1 MTDLA
6 EDPPTSADPA
16 VDQHETVTSRLTR
29 NQLVLRRFWRP
40 LSAKIGVA
48 GVTVIL
54 LLALAG
60 PLIARWSYDEVDTTS
75 FLAGPGADHWFGTT
89 QGGGDVFAM
98 TLRGLRQSL
107 IIGFGVATIQV
118 FLSAVIG
125 AVAAYFGKVV
135 DRTILWIVDLLLVVP
150 SFLLIAIISQQFAGS
165 RGSLTMF
172 IVLLAGFG
180 WMLSA
185 RVVRAMT
192 KSVVSLDYV
201 SAAKFMSVPSWV
213 IISKHIIPNISSYL
227 IVDFTL
233 GVVRAVMAET
243 ILSFFGFG
251 VQPPDT
257 SLGTLLAEGAP
268 RATTS
273 GWVFLAPATVLVV
286 TLLSVNFV
294 GDSLRDAI
302 DPSSKSGGKA

>member
-6 EDPPTSADPA
+6 AGPPTGP
-16 VDQHETVTSRLTR
+16 DQAIDDDQVVTSRLTR
-29 NQLVLRRFWRP
+29 SQLVLRRFWRP
-40 LSAKIGVA
+40 LSAKIGAA
-48 GVTVIL
+48 GVVFVV
-54 LLALAG
+54 LLALIG
-60 PLIARWSYDEVDTTS
+60 PIIARWSHDEVDTTS
-75 FLAGPGADHWFGTT
+75 FLVGPNGDHWFGTT
-89 QGGGDVFAM
+89 QGGRDVFAM

-107 IIGFGVATIQV
+107 IIGFSVAAIQV

-125 AVAAYFGKVV
+125 AVAAYFGRVV
-135 DRTILWIVDLLLVVP
+135 DRSILWVIDLLLVIP
-150 SFLLIAIISQQFAGS
+150 SFLLIAVISQQFAGS

-172 IVLLAGFG
+172 IILLAGLG

-201 SAAKFMSVPSWV
+201 NAAKFMSVPSRV
-213 IISKHIIPNISSYL
+213 IIFKHVIPNISSYL

-243 ILSFFGFG
+243 VLSFFGFG
-251 VQPPDT
+251 VQAPDT

-268 RATTS
+268 RATTA
-273 GWVFLAPATVLVV
+273 GWIFLAPASVLVV
-286 TLLSVNFV
+286 ILLSVNFL
-294 GDSLRDAI
+294 GDSLRDAL
-302 DPSSKSGGKA
+302 DPASKSGGTA

>member
-6 EDPPTSADPA
+6 PPPPIDTEHHDEPI
-16 VDQHETVTSRLTR
+16 TSRLTR
-29 NQLVLRRFWRP
+29 TQLVARRFWRP
-40 LSAKIGVA
+40 LSAKIGAA
-48 GVTVIL
+48 GLGFVLV
-54 LLALAG
+54 LAIVG
-60 PLIARWSYDEVDTTS
+60 PLITDWSHDDVDTTS
-75 FLAGPGADHWFGTT
+75 FLTGPSSEHWFGTT
-89 QGGGDVFAM
+89 QGGRDVFAM

-107 IIGFGVATIQV
+107 IIGFAVATIQV

-125 AVAAYFGKVV
+125 AVAAYFGRAV
-135 DRTILWIVDLLLVVP
+135 DRSILWVIDLLLVIP
-150 SFLLIAIISQQFAGS
+150 SFLLIAVISQQFAGS

-201 SAAKFMSVPSWV
+201 NAAKFMSVPSW
-213 IISKHIIPNISSYL
+213 IIIMKHVIPNISSYL
-227 IVDFTL
+227 IIDFTL
-233 GVVRAVMAET
+233 GVVRAIMAET

-273 GWVFLAPATVLVV
+273 GWIFLAPATVLVII
-286 TLLSVNFV
+286 LLSVNFL
-294 GDSLRDAI
+294 GDSLRDAL
-302 DPSSKSGGKA
+302 DPSSKSGGTA

>member
-1 MTDLA
+1 MTDTL
-6 EDPPTSADPA
+6 ERTP
-16 VDQHETVTSRLTR
+16 VDTDLIVDDEVVASRLTR
-29 NQLVLRRFWRP
+29 TQLVLRRFWRP
-40 LSAKIGVA
+40 LSAKIGAA
-48 GVTVIL
+48 GVTFIL
-54 LLALAG
+54 LLALVG
-60 PLIARWSYDEVDTTS
+60 PLIARWSHDDVDTTS
-75 FLAGPGADHWFGTT
+75 FLTSPNAEHWFGTT
-89 QGGGDVFAM
+89 QGGRDVFAM

-107 IIGFGVATIQV
+107 VIGFSVATIQV
-118 FLSAVIG
+118 FLSAVVG

-135 DRTILWIVDLLLVVP
+135 DRTILWIIDLLLVIP
-150 SFLLIAIISQQFAGS
+150 AFLLIAVISQQFAGTQ
-165 RGSLTMF
+165 GSLTMF
-172 IVLLAGFG
+172 IILLAGFG

-192 KSVVSLDYV
+192 LSVVSLDYV
-201 SAAKFMSVPSWV
+201 NAAKFMSVPSWV
-213 IISKHIIPNISSYL
+213 IIFKHVIPNISSYL

-243 ILSFFGFG
+243 ILSYFGFG

-273 GWVFLAPATVLVV
+273 GWVFLAPAVVLVV
-286 TLLSVNFV
+286 ILLSVNFL
-294 GDSLRDAI
+294 GDSLRDAL

>member
-1 MTDLA
+1 MTNLA
-6 EDPPTSADPA
+6 ERPPIDADPTA
-16 VDQHETVTSRLTR
+16 DEDDTDVTRLTR
-29 NQLVLRRFWRP
+29 SQLVLRRFWRP
-40 LSAKIGVA
+40 LSAKIGAA
-48 GVTVIL
+48 GLVFIL
-54 LLALAG
+54 LLAIFGRFLTD
-60 PLIARWSYDEVDTTS
+60 WSHDDVDTTS
-75 FLAGPGADHWFGTT
+75 FLTGPSGDHWFGTT
-89 QGGGDVFAM
+89 QGGRDVFAM
-98 TLRGLRQSL
+98 TLRGLQQSL
-107 IIGFGVATIQV
+107 IIGFAVATIQV

-125 AVAAYFGKVV
+125 AVAAYFGRVI
-135 DRTILWIVDLLLVVP
+135 DRGLLWVIDLLLVIP
-150 SFLLIAIISQQFAGS
+150 SFLMVAVMSQQFAGS

-172 IVLLAGFG
+172 IILLAGFG

-192 KSVVSLDYV
+192 MSVVSLDYV
-201 SAAKFMSVPSWV
+201 RAAKFMSVPSWV
-213 IISKHIIPNISSYL
+213 IIFRHVIPNISSYL

-273 GWVFLAPATVLVV
+273 GWIFLAPATVLVLI
-286 TLLSVNFV
+286 LLSVNFL
-294 GDSLRDAI
+294 GDSLRDAL
-302 DPSSKSGGKA
+302 DPSSKSGGEA

>member
-6 EDPPTSADPA
+6 ERAPLDADDGTDDEVVA
-16 VDQHETVTSRLTR
+16 SRLTR
-29 NQLVLRRFWRP
+29 TQLVFRRFWRP
-40 LSAKIGVA
+40 VSAKIGAA
-48 GVTVIL
+48 GVIFIL
-54 LLALAG
+54 LLAFVG
-60 PLIARWSYDEVDTTS
+60 PLFARWSHDDIDTTA
-75 FLAGPGADHWFGTT
+75 FLTGPSSDHWFGTT
-89 QGGGDVFAM
+89 QGGRDVFAM

-107 IIGFGVATIQV
+107 IIGFAVATIQV
-118 FLSAVIG
+118 FLSAVVG
-125 AVAAYFGKVV
+125 AVAAYFGRVV
-135 DRTILWIVDLLLVVP
+135 DTALLWVIDLLLVIP
-150 SFLLIAIISQQFAGS
+150 SFLLVAVMSQQFAGN

-172 IVLLAGFG
+172 IVLLAGLG

-192 KSVVSLDYV
+192 KSVVALDYV
-201 SAAKFMSVPSWV
+201 NAAKFMSVPSWV
-213 IISKHIIPNISSYL
+213 IIAKHVIPNISSYL

-243 ILSFFGFG
+243 VLSFFGFG

-273 GWVFLAPATVLVV
+273 GWVFLAPATVLVLI
-286 TLLSVNFV
+286 LLSVNFL
-294 GDSLRDAI
+294 GDSLRDAL
-302 DPSSKSGGKA
+302 DPSSKSGGQA

>member
-6 EDPPTSADPA
+6 ERPPIEPDAA
-16 VDQHETVTSRLTR
+16 VEEEAVTSRLTR
-29 NQLVLRRFWRP
+29 TQLVLRRFWRP
-40 LSAKIGVA
+40 AGAKIGAV
-48 GVTVIL
+48 GIVSVL
-54 LLALAG
+54 LLALVG
-60 PLIARWSYDEVDTTS
+60 PMVARWSFDEVDNTS
-75 FLAGPGADHWFGTT
+75 FLTGPSADHWFGTT
-89 QGGGDVFAM
+89 QGGRDVFAM

-107 IIGFGVATIQV
+107 IIGFAVATIQV

-125 AVAAYFGKVV
+125 AVAAYFGRVV
-135 DRTILWIVDLLLVVP
+135 DRAILWVIDLLLVIP
-150 SFLLIAIISQQFAGS
+150 SFLLVAIMSQQFAGT

-172 IVLLAGFG
+172 IVLLAGLG

-201 SAAKFMSVPSWV
+201 NAAKFMSVPSWV
-213 IISKHIIPNISSYL
+213 IIFKHVIPNISSYL
-227 IVDFTL
+227 IVDFTI

-243 ILSFFGFG
+243 ILSYFGFG

-273 GWVFLAPATVLVV
+273 SWIFLAPAAVLVV
-286 TLLSVNFV
+286 ILLSVNFL
-294 GDSLRDAI
+294 GDSLRDAL
-302 DPSSKSGGKA
+302 DPSSKSGGSA